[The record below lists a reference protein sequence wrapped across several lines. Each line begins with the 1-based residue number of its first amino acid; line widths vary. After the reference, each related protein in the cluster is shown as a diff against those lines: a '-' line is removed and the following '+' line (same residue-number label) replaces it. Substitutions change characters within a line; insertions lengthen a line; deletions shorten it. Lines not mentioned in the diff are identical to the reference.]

1 MALVQGSSAIW
12 SDIDAIYDNLR
23 TAQSNHGLAQ
33 TAKPYTT
40 GGGII
45 EASNIKTLNDG
56 INSLSGE
63 GHLASIQTGVPAPA
77 VGIPIT
83 ADLITTMAEKAA
95 QAAAICHNNSF
106 NSFGANPF
114 YNWNDSCFCI
124 AYSKKELKEN
134 IHQFSQSALDLI
146 KDLQIVDFNYKDDQE
161 KNYKVGFIADDTNE
175 IFATKHHDRMDMYNC
190 IGVLLKAVQEL
201 NKKIDALQ
209 E

>member
-106 NSFGANPF
+106 NSFGA
-114 YNWNDSCFCI
+114 
-124 AYSKKELKEN
+124 
-134 IHQFSQSALDLI
+134 SALDLI